1 MPPRPDPNS
10 TSQQLAKFGPKF
22 NRLKEV
28 LDRDASGLELR
39 SNPDSLAPERLI
51 VFEVKGAISSFARAI
66 GKVPGLE
73 LIDEEE
79 LPADDDAAP
88 TLYMMVPD
96 ASALKSIVSMWRRWQ
111 GGQVIGEGLTP
122 WRDAFALL
130 RDIRPWGASDRIG
143 PSDRQF
149 LEDELEEAGADD
161 MLYLEVELVFR
172 KNVSDGLAELD
183 ALAAAV
189 ASADGAIVSVS
200 RIAEIAY
207 HAVLIRLPVNQIRN
221 LLDLGGI
228 AMIDAVMHIRPQ
240 SVATRIS
247 VEDVTTG
254 EPIQS
259 ATPDQSPILAILD
272 GYPIVQHPLL
282 RGRISLEDV
291 FDLEAD
297 ALVANRVHG
306 TAMASLVVHG
316 DRNVPG
322 TPLPRRIHFIP
333 LISSQGGPERFPSS
347 MLIVDMVYRA
357 VLAMRGPDASAPSV
371 IIVNISLGNSRRPF
385 SDRMSPWAR
394 LLDRLAYTYGILFIV
409 SAGNQACRFPISEFA
424 TRTAFEDAPTA
435 NRAGNVKKAI
445 GALMRERRIISPA
458 ETVNGL
464 TVGGAN
470 HDGVPETFR
479 RSASANIN
487 PYSEIRTANPSSS
500 LGPGFG
506 NSTKPDVLMSGAREH
521 LRVVSSGGGIVVEP
535 GGASRQHGLKVAA
548 PPSGGRDD
556 TEGFTDGTSAAAALI
571 SRTCHRVHDALE
583 AVYADGFL
591 DIPATQ
597 RAALLKALV
606 VHSAEWPADGAALIK
621 ATLGPS
627 DNKQH
632 VRQKDNIRRFL
643 GYGIVDPEL
652 AVSCTTDRATFWA
665 TGTINA
671 DRAQTISIPVPLV
684 FALKALPHHMR
695 ATLAWFTPTLPGRQS
710 YRSVRLRVRKPIDLD
725 VLRIAPAKGQPDEN
739 QTARGTV
746 FTRCWEG
753 DRAVIRRDDM
763 FTELVVQ
770 RQPHQGE
777 PIDEAVSYGLAVT
790 LTMPGVAEI
799 YEQARQQLAEKVTPR
814 PRPRP

>member
-1 MPPRPDPNS
+1 M
-10 TSQQLAKFGPKF
+10 
-22 NRLKEV
+22 
-28 LDRDASGLELR
+28 DRDSSGLELR
-39 SNPDSLAPERLI
+39 ADPDSIAPERLI

-66 GKVPGLE
+66 GKIPGLE

-79 LPADDDAAP
+79 LPADEDASP
-88 TLYMMVPD
+88 TLYLMVPD
-96 ASALKSIVSMWRRWQ
+96 TGALKSILSMWRRWQ
-111 GGQVIGEGLTP
+111 AGQEIGDGLTP

-143 PSDRQF
+143 ANDRRF
-149 LEDELEEAGADD
+149 LEEELEEADASD

-172 KNVSDGLAELD
+172 KNLSDAAAEIEV
-183 ALAAAV
+183 LAAAV
-189 ASADGAIVSVS
+189 IAAGGAIVNTC
-200 RIAEIAY
+200 RISEIAY
-207 HAVLIRLPVNQIRN
+207 HAILVRLPVNQIRQ
-221 LLDLGGI
+221 LLELGGI
-228 AMIDAVMHIRPQ
+228 ATIDAVMHIRPQ

-247 VEDVTTG
+247 VEDLITG
-254 EPIQS
+254 EAIESS
-259 ATPDQSPILAILD
+259 APAQSPILAILD
-272 GYPIVQHPLL
+272 GYPIAAHPLL
-282 RGRISLEDV
+282 QDRINLEDV
-291 FDLEAD
+291 FDLEGD

-322 TPLPRRIHFIP
+322 VPLPRRIHFIP

-347 MLIVDMVYRA
+347 ILIVDMVYRA
-357 VLAMRGPDASAPSV
+357 VTAMRGDDASAPGV

-394 LLDRLAYTYGILFIV
+394 LLDRLAYTYGILFVV
-409 SAGNQACRFPISEFA
+409 SAGNQACRFPISGFA
-424 TRTAFEDAPTA
+424 TRTAFEDSAA
-435 NRAGNVKKAI
+435 AERAGNVKQAI

-470 HDGVPETFR
+470 HDAVPDAFR

-548 PPSGGRDD
+548 PPSGGRAD
-556 TEGFTDGTSAAAALI
+556 TEGFTDGTSAAAALV

-583 AVYADGFL
+583 AFYGEGFL
-591 DIPATQ
+591 ELPAVQ
-597 RAALLKALV
+597 RAVLLKALV

-621 ATLGPS
+621 ATLGPA
-627 DNKQH
+627 DNRQH

-643 GYGIVDPEL
+643 GYGVVDPEL
-652 AVSCTTDRATFWA
+652 AVSCATDRATFWA

-671 DRAQTISIPVPLV
+671 NRAQTISIPVPLV
-684 FALKALPHHMR
+684 FALKAQPHHMR
-695 ATLAWFTPTLPGRQS
+695 ATLAWFTPPLPGRQS
-710 YRSVRLRVRKPIDLD
+710 YRSVRLRVRKPLDLD
-725 VLRIAPAKGQPDEN
+725 ALRISPAKGQPDEN

-753 DRAVIRRDDM
+753 DRAVVRRDDM
-763 FTELVVQ
+763 FTDLVVQ

-777 PIDEAVSYGLAVT
+777 PIDEAVAYGLAVT

-799 YEQARQQLAEKVTPR
+799 YEQARQQLAERVSARSR
-814 PRPRP
+814 PRP